1 MIPVSRKVCNEK
13 KMINTHVSGNKNFYN
28 KFQKNLQN
36 HKYNYSAI

>member
-1 MIPVSRKVCNEK
+1 MK
-13 KMINTHVSGNKNFYN
+13 KNDKYKRQEIGKNFYK